1 MAAKMI
7 QYIVFL
13 MLDYAAMVIY
23 AGRARRYSES
33 VLEEQR
39 KNKKI
44 LLPAATLILIWMVVF
59 SGLPV
64 IVILL
69 FLYCTLL
76 IYFLF
81 SHRND
86 LPVALFASGTFLFH
100 IADLYMLFFGIFSL
114 TCEIQSLECFRSDS
128 LYLVLILLVILAS
141 MVCLEIFIRIFDQAA
156 IQILINNKRQL
167 RFAATSL
174 MFIDI
179 YLLTLSIVYDNSM
192 YTNMILLF
200 LIITSLL
207 LFGAFYTS
215 FIHAVKMSL
224 LELYERGYKDL
235 EFKLE
240 QSNRSLGELKN
251 EAYTDALTK
260 VASRRYGLM
269 GLERMMEEEKCL
281 SVCLI
286 DLDSLKE
293 VNDTLGH
300 QEGDRYLVEVAHVL
314 AAFFGSKYV
323 CRLGGDEFLVIMPDE
338 SEEGA
343 LEQMKKVGSKMEEHF
358 RKLRIPSHPSIS
370 YGVVEK
376 GVLPIGSVNDLLEI
390 ADSRMYEMKKERHKM
405 RQ

>member
-1 MAAKMI
+1 MI

-13 MLDYAAMVIY
+13 AIDYAAMVIY
-23 AGRARRYSES
+23 AGRARCYADS
-33 VLEEQR
+33 VLDVQR
-39 KNKKI
+39 KNGK
-44 LLPAATLILIWMVVF
+44 AALRVTALILMWMTVF
-59 SGLPV
+59 SGFPI

-69 FLYCTLL
+69 FLYSILL
-76 IYFLF
+76 MYFLL
-81 SHRND
+81 SHKND
-86 LPVALFASGTFLFH
+86 LSVALFASGTFLFH
-100 IADLYMLFFGIFSL
+100 IADLYMMFFGIFSL
-114 TCEIQSLECFRSDS
+114 TCEIGSIDDFRRDR

-141 MVCLEIFIRIFDQAA
+141 MVCLEIFSRIFDQAA
-156 IQILINNKRQL
+156 IQILINNKGQL

-174 MFIDI
+174 LFIDI
-179 YLLTLSIVYDNSM
+179 YLLTLSVVYDSSID
-192 YTNMILLF
+192 TNLIMLF
-200 LIITSLL
+200 LIITSIL

-269 GLERMMEEEKCL
+269 GLECMMEEEKRL

-286 DLDSLKE
+286 DLDGLKE

-314 AAFFGSKYV
+314 TAFFGSKYV

-370 YGVVEK
+370 YGVAEM